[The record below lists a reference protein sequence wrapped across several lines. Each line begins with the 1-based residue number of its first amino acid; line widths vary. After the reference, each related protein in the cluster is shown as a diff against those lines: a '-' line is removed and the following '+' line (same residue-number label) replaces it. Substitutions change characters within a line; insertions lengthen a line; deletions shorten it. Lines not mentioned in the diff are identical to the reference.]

1 MHKLTDHLVT
11 CKRCVMDSTDEKIS
25 FDENGFCNHC
35 SSYLKGLDIQK
46 DERIKFHMQIE
57 EIKKKESKYNCLIGI
72 SGGLDSTFLLIHAVK
87 DLGLKPLAV
96 HVDNGWNTGLAS
108 KNISKTLNS
117 LKIDLYTEVLDWEEF
132 RLMQLAM
139 LESGTPDLEAP
150 TDLFINYSMRKIAK
164 KFNIKFILTGTNLQ
178 TEGIM
183 GANWSYGQR
192 DPIYLKGIFKKFI
205 KKNPKALP
213 FQSLISSFFEQLNNR
228 ISIIRPLRF
237 IDYSQKSAVERCKK
251 VVDWAEYPRKH
262 GESFI
267 TRFYQNYF
275 LPQRFN
281 YDKRKAHYSSL
292 IMNGDITR
300 NEAIEKLTTE
310 HIASRDVEADI
321 LYFCIKLKISTEYFE
336 ELMKRPKKYHFD
348 YKSFKNTSFY
358 NLGIFLKKIIGT
370 NNFLYRLIRNLIIY

>member
-96 HVDNGWNTGLAS
+96 HLDNGWNTGLAS

-164 KFNIKFILTGTNLQ
+164 KFNIKFILTGTNPQ

-183 GANWSYGQR
+183 GADWSYGQR

-213 FQSLISSFFEQLNNR
+213 FQSLISSVFEQLNNK

-281 YDKRKAHYSSL
+281 YDKRKAHYSAL

-310 HIASRDVEADI
+310 HIASREVEADI
-321 LYFCIKLKISTEYFE
+321 LYFCIKLKKFLLSI
-336 ELMKRPKKYHFD
+336 L
-348 YKSFKNTSFY
+348 KS
-358 NLGIFLKKIIGT
+358 L
-370 NNFLYRLIRNLIIY
+370 